1 MTAVVLC
8 GPVGPSTLNPT
19 LIRTQTQPLAISA
32 QLLQPQDLMQSL
44 IGTQLNNRL
53 FGQLVP
59 EAQRH
64 FLCIGVVGSW
74 RRTSGQMLNE
84 SFPHGAASLNLG
96 FQTFLPKGLDYLIHK
111 RLILTS
117 SGPERNVPNYNLTP
131 TSQ

>member
-59 EAQRH
+59 DAQRH
-64 FLCIGVVGSW
+64 FLCIGGSW
-74 RRTSGQMLNE
+74 LLAQDL
-84 SFPHGAASLNLG
+84 GANA
-96 FQTFLPKGLDYLIHK
+96 Q
-111 RLILTS
+111 
-117 SGPERNVPNYNLTP
+117 
-131 TSQ
+131 